1 MLRADIDGAGPA
13 FATSTHTVV
22 RYLRMNESERFEKA
36 MRSIFAVEP
45 DTAAAIRRGEV
56 SAPGKAGAV
65 RPAEDQDRAASA
77 REVDRRSDASQPPS
91 ESP

>member
-1 MLRADIDGAGPA
+1 MTGA
-13 FATSTHTVV
+13 
-22 RYLRMNESERFEKA
+22 ERFKVA
-36 MRSIFAVEP
+36 MQSIFAVEP

-65 RPAEDQDRAASA
+65 KPAEDQDRAASA
-77 REVDRRSDASQPPS
+77 READRRSSASQPPS